1 MTPADI
7 ERIDARIRNSVWAR
21 KPKLRRRFLATLDDL
36 VVGAFV
42 AAAVL
47 AVCFPLIGMVIAA
60 VLKGY
65 RAWVAQ

>member
-21 KPKLRRRFLATLDDL
+21 KPKRRRILATLDDL
-36 VVGAFV
+36 VVGVFV

-47 AVCFPLIGMVIAA
+47 AICFPGLAVIYVAA
-60 VLKGY
+60 REGWK
-65 RAWVAQ
+65 AWVTP

>member
-21 KPKLRRRFLATLDDL
+21 KPKRRRVLATLDDL
-36 VVGAFV
+36 VVGTFV

-47 AVCFPLIGMVIAA
+47 AVCFPLIGMVIVAA
-60 VLKGY
+60 RAGY
-65 RAWVAQ
+65 RAWVTP